1 MRDRKVI
8 LVTGGASP
16 SEALL
21 SALPPHAPSAS
32 GRLAGTVAIVWGG
45 GSVEN
50 VLGVGQAAAYAY
62 ARAGARVAIVDVS
75 LDNASRTAGLIE
87 GIGSECVTLQAD
99 ITDAASVAQAVDATI
114 AAFGRIDILHN
125 SVGVPQLGD
134 FFDFSYNDWL
144 RGMQLN
150 CLGAANTIR
159 HALPHLLE
167 SGRGVI
173 TNVSSIASIRYTGM
187 NYAVYSAAKA
197 ALNQLTVSVALEYA
211 ARGLRANAILPGLL
225 DTGMGRRLAHTMAA
239 SSAARAERSPTKFE
253 GDPWDVANAAVYL
266 ASREARYVNGH
277 LLVVDGGLSARS

>member
-1 MRDRKVI
+1 MMND
-8 LVTGGASP
+8 
-16 SEALL
+16 
-21 SALPPHAPSAS
+21 SADFPAHAPTSS
-32 GRLAGTVAIVWGG
+32 ERLAGTVAMVWGG

-62 ARAGARVAIVDVS
+62 ARAGAKVAIVDVS
-75 LDNASRTAGLIE
+75 LDNANRTARLIQR
-87 GIGSECVTLQAD
+87 IGAACVSLQAD
-99 ITDAASVAQAVDATI
+99 IINADSVGHAVDGAI

-125 SVGVPQLGD
+125 SVGVPRLAD
-134 FFDFSYNDWL
+134 FVDFSDDDWL
-144 RGMQLN
+144 AGMQLN
-150 CLGAANTIR
+150 CIGAANTIR
-159 HALPHLLE
+159 HSLPYLLE
-167 SGRGVI
+167 GGCGVI
-173 TNVSSIASIRYTGM
+173 TNVSSIASIRHTGM

-225 DTGMGRRLAHTMAA
+225 DTGMGRRLAHQMAA
-239 SSAARAERSPTKFE
+239 SSTARAERSPTKFE